1 MIVSMMMMMTFETT
15 HFTKGKS
22 DSKCGNILTPYFTEY
37 TLSIKKCSHCLETLL
52 PTMHFM
58 IITIAVV
65 RHYNNG
71 RRRQQCCLHMI
82 NAKIEY
88 YSFTFG
94 RQLLCL
100 RRRWRPVFYWY
111 KLGLC
116 YVGGLGNRWLAR
128 QEMRCYIEFW
138 A

>member
-58 IITIAVV
+58 IITIAVA

-71 RRRQQCCLHMI
+71 RRRQSLEDNQDIAGTPYSNDLRVRTDNIDLRPCLVVDV
-82 NAKIEY
+82 
-88 YSFTFG
+88 
-94 RQLLCL
+94 L
-100 RRRWRPVFYWY
+100 RRSTFVLESNFY
-111 KLGLC
+111 K
-116 YVGGLGNRWLAR
+116 N
-128 QEMRCYIEFW
+128 MNK
-138 A
+138 